1 MAKSK
6 KKSELDV
13 GKGFKRIYFAA
24 SAIWIVSWVIIMFQ
38 DAHNTVEAQNFRMW
52 WYNGPTYSGVMHDV
66 IIPGLIFMILP
77 IPLYFILLFFIK
89 GFKK

>member
-13 GKGFKRIYFAA
+13 GKGFKRIYF
-24 SAIWIVSWVIIMFQ
+24 VI
-38 DAHNTVEAQNFRMW
+38 A
-52 WYNGPTYSGVMHDV
+52 
-66 IIPGLIFMILP
+66 GLWLC
-77 IPLYFILLFFIK
+77 IPLGVILTGNKRELTMTDLVQMIALPFVVYFILLFFIK